1 MTALE
6 FAPERT
12 WLSLVWPSET
22 AHANRQHARSQVH
35 PFAARRGGRVR
46 RREGDHHRP
55 QRPACCEVGGNQ
67 ASPDRQADRG
77 VAKGKFVVPDT
88 IDTDDEAAITA
99 LFTGK
104 PE

>member
-1 MTALE
+1 MPTVNMLE
-6 FAPERT
+6 
-12 WLSLVWPSET
+12 
-22 AHANRQHARSQVH
+22 ARSTLLRLVG
-35 PFAARRGGRVR
+35 AVEVR